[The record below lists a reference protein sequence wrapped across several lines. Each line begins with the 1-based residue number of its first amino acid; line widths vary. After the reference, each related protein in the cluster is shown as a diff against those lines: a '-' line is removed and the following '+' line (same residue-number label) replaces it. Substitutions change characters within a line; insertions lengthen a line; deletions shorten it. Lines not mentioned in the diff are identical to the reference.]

1 MATRRALWKA
11 CEGQLLGLCKNRGN
25 SLQAARVSQS
35 IGHLGDSHPSL
46 GLQSFVQKRVPW
58 FLHRRELFQVSQS
71 QVHPA
76 VLYGDKMR
84 DQLQKMNADSEDRLR
99 LQNVHPPKG
108 QLSLEEAR
116 KLLRLV
122 QFEALKTRLHGIP
135 NMCISHKE
143 LLEICMGFIDNSSV
157 EEAKDMAK
165 LLDQSGQILV
175 LRHNVY
181 LHPHQVARAI
191 ENVMPLSLPP
201 QDDSRREELEKMEK
215 VKAEIDREAKTHVR
229 VELWSG
235 LGFFILQTA
244 GFMRLTFWELSW
256 DVMEPICFYAT
267 SLYFIAGYA
276 FFLRTSSDP
285 TFEGFFKARFK
296 SRQSRLMKKKN
307 FDIERFAELQL
318 TSKRGLRSS
327 PSKGISLHDLE
338 D

>member
-1 MATRRALWKA
+1 MSTRRALWKA
-11 CEGQLLGLCKNRGN
+11 CKGKLLDLCKNCN
-25 SLQAARVSQS
+25 SLPATRVSQS
-35 IGHLGDSHPSL
+35 IGHLGDSHTAL

-58 FLHRRELFQVSQS
+58 CVHRRKLFQVGQS
-71 QVHPA
+71 QFHPT
-76 VLYGDKMR
+76 VFYGDKMR
-84 DQLQKMNADSEDRLR
+84 DQLQKMNVDSC

-108 QLSLEEAR
+108 QLSVEEAR
-116 KLLRLV
+116 KLLRFV
-122 QFEALKTRLHGIP
+122 QLESLKTRLHDMP
-135 NMCISHKE
+135 NVCISHKE
-143 LLEICMGFIDNSSV
+143 LLDICMDFTGNSSM
-157 EEAKDMAK
+157 EEAKVMAK
-165 LLDQSGQILV
+165 SLDQSGEILV

-215 VKAEIDREAKTHVR
+215 EKAEIDRKAKTRVL

-235 LGFFILQTA
+235 LGFFTLQTA

-256 DVMEPICFYAT
+256 DVMEPICFFVT

-296 SRQSRLMKKKN
+296 SRQSRLIKKRN
-307 FDIERFAELQL
+307 FDIERFVELRL
-318 TSKRGLRSS
+318 ISKRRLRSS
-327 PSKGISLHDLE
+327 ASKGISHDLE